1 MPKKKNNKI
10 ILYLIIGVLVI
21 TAIVITIFLLN
32 SNSNKSEL
40 QKKITDKDTQI
51 SKLATEI
58 NKKKEDINKKK
69 SDIQNKK
76 KQISGLTTDIQNKEK
91 QISGLT
97 TNIQNK
103 ETQISGLT
111 TNIQNKETQIS
122 GLNNKLNFSCDS
134 DKYISTLPTVTNDGK
149 CSPIKQCA
157 TGQYI
162 ASSNTSTTDKVCK
175 QMKTCD
181 DNQYG
186 SVRTDGQATTD
197 QRCKE
202 IKCDMIDD
210 RYEKNMYSNTKQFRY
225 LDPSEPVGTRNDG
238 SQYLNCKTFKNFVTI
253 KTSGLPNTNELLPK
267 EKCNRFHDKE
277 IDNLPSNRWL
287 GALTTEFV
295 NSNDIPPGCSKKIT
309 NIGQNYSCRSVYND
323 YSYSYD
329 QICDYKEKDRYK
341 ATYYY
346 NSKTNSQKQCESGI
360 KKYQCLVAKNAK
372 NQGLNTKISGNYEPE
387 YDSNNWATKLRE
399 KTSPLNRKTTSQ
411 TGAVENGLYV
421 GRV

>member
-1 MPKKKNNKI
+1 
-10 ILYLIIGVLVI
+10 
-21 TAIVITIFLLN
+21 
-32 SNSNKSEL
+32 
-40 QKKITDKDTQI
+40 
-51 SKLATEI
+51 
-58 NKKKEDINKKK
+58 
-69 SDIQNKK
+69 
-76 KQISGLTTDIQNKEK
+76 
-91 QISGLT
+91 
-97 TNIQNK
+97 
-103 ETQISGLT
+103 
-111 TNIQNKETQIS
+111 
-122 GLNNKLNFSCDS
+122 
-134 DKYISTLPTVTNDGK
+134 KYISTLPTVTNDGK

-253 KTSGLPNTNELLPK
+253 KTSGLPNTKELLPK
-267 EKCNRFHDKE
+267 EKCNRFHDKA
-277 IDNLPSNRWL
+277 IDNLPSNRRKGEL
-287 GALTTEFV
+287 KTEFV
-295 NSNDIPPGCSKKIT
+295 NSNDMPPGCSKKIT
-309 NIGQNYSCRSVYND
+309 QIGNNHICKDVSIANAYGDTERKCNYHPDATDYFHTKIVND
-323 YSYSYD
+323 
-329 QICDYKEKDRYK
+329 QYK

-346 NSKTNSQKQCESGI
+346 NSKTNSPKQCESGTN
-360 KKYQCLVAKNAK
+360 KYQCLVATNAK
-372 NQGLNTKISGNYEPE
+372 DQDLNSKISGNYEPE

-411 TGAVENGLYV
+411 TGTEANGLYV